1 MCFGWIFGGG
11 LGGGLGIIIGWCM
24 CEVVIL
30 LGIVGEDVLFLLLF
44 EDLFF
49 ILFFCKKYK
58 KIVLKCKLV
67 CR

>member
-1 MCFGWIFGGG
+1 MCFGWIFGWG

-30 LGIVGEDVLFLLLF
+30 LGIVGEDVLFLLF